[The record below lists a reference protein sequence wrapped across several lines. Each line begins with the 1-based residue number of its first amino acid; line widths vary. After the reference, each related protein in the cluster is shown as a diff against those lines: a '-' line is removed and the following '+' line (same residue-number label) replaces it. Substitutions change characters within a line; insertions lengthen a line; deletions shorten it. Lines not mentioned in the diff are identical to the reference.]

1 MRKLTHR
8 AKAPVKKREKI
19 LFYDFQSGELK
30 LENRVSYTV
39 FFQYWQKNKK
49 VDILH
54 RGFSPVIKESTKK
67 PGFSH

>member
-19 LFYDFQSGELK
+19 LFCDFQSGELK

-39 FFQYWQKNKK
+39 FF
-49 VDILH
+49 
-54 RGFSPVIKESTKK
+54 
-67 PGFSH
+67 